1 MCLWGRLKA
10 EIRGPEESV
19 LCRRPYAKDFSLS
32 LQARVFVLSEAF
44 VSSTEAT
51 KIRRGPGRNWHARP
65 DLRGWMLVGHGQT

>member
-19 LCRRPYAKDFSLS
+19 LCRRPYAKDLSLS

-44 VSSTEAT
+44 VLSNEAT
-51 KIRRGPGRNWHARP
+51 KTRREPGRSWHAHA
-65 DLRGWMLVGHGQT
+65 DLRG